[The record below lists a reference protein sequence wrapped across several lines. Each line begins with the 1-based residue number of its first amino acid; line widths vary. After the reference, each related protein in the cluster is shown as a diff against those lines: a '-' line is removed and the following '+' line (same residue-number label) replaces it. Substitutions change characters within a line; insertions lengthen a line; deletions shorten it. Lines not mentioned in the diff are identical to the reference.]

1 MSRSPV
7 RKTLTPLAAARMQ
20 TAMQAAPHS
29 LDTLAVVADL
39 AKPVVTR
46 YVNTLLTATPRL
58 VHVGGWE
65 RDRRGYPTIRQ
76 FGWGDMP
83 DAACPLTDRTSTT
96 RMRARRAE
104 QKGLQK

>member
-1 MSRSPV
+1 MSRSPI
-7 RKTLTPLAAARMQ
+7 RKTLTPLATARMQ

-46 YVNTLLTATPRL
+46 YIKALQAARL
-58 VHVGGWE
+58 VHVGGWD
-65 RDRRGYPTIRQ
+65 RDTRGYPTIRQ
-76 FGWGDMP
+76 FAWGDKP

-104 QKGLQK
+104 QKGL